1 MASEVSNL
9 HDNYKYIFE
18 PLNLIVIFLNYSCS
32 AIVSLSSFFCAVY
45 WKDVLSVSIF
55 VFALVAAFIGKILKN
70 ILAHKRPLVKEN
82 NVRTSYGMPSSHANS
97 LFFSYHILLHITF
110 NNKIIINLLYEYVFL
125 LRFIQ

>member
-82 NVRTSYGMPSSHANS
+82 NV
-97 LFFSYHILLHITF
+97 I
-110 NNKIIINLLYEYVFL
+110 KIA
-125 LRFIQ
+125 